1 MSTAARRRLLRTSLL
16 SLIAADVYAGASL
29 LLNQLFGIGDAWSW
43 GIGIAPALTAFGLLR
58 HWADDLVSGRI
69 VPGEVRFSGEK
80 IP

>member
-1 MSTAARRRLLRTSLL
+1 MSAATQRKLLRTSLL
-16 SLIAADVYAGASL
+16 SLIVADIYAGVSL
-29 LLNQLFGIGDAWSW
+29 LLNQLFGVSDVWSW
-43 GIGIAPALTAFGLLR
+43 SISLAPALTAFGLLR